1 MFYNPRS
8 VPISEALKILESRG
22 VSAPQEELLQALCDG
37 TMHATGLIAAQTPS
51 LGAGT
56 GRICQHWWSH
66 INSPL
71 DNAVWFDP
79 AQTVPP
85 TPFRA
90 ESITVQKAAIDSIWP
105 EQPASGSTAP
115 LPPAK
120 MQDSKTR
127 PEVNTAQPARKPRG
141 PSPVKRKQVVQ
152 AMMAKIKSGSTTVD
166 QLRGEKEEALAAQ
179 YHVSRD
185 TARKARAEVL
195 TQSHG

>member
-1 MFYNPRS
+1 MPYNSRS

-22 VSAPQEELLQALCDG
+22 VSAPQEELLQALRDG
-37 TMHATGLIAAQTPS
+37 TLHATGLIAAQTPS

-71 DNAVWFDP
+71 DDAVWFNP

-85 TPFRA
+85 TRFRA
-90 ESITVQKAAIDSIWP
+90 ESITVQKTAIDSIWP
-105 EQPASGSTAP
+105 EQRASGSAAP

-120 MQDSKTR
+120 MQDSKAR

-141 PSPVKRKQVVQ
+141 PRPEKRKQVVQ
-152 AMMAKIKSGSTTVD
+152 KMMDKIKSGSTTVD
-166 QLRGEKEEALAAQ
+166 QLRGEKEEALAVQ
-179 YHVSRD
+179 YGVSRD
-185 TARKARAEVL
+185 TVRKARAEVL